1 VGCSV
6 YVVYG
11 IHVQLFPYREGGNF
25 YPTAGAPGT
34 RAYGEGEGH
43 ISSGGGWGGDGRGV
57 GTFGGGWGGLAAM
70 NLSESHR
77 ISQNV

>member
-6 YVVYG
+6 HAAYG
-11 IHVQLFPYREGGNF
+11 IHVQLYPHREGGNF
-25 YPTAGAPGT
+25 YPLAGAPGT

-57 GTFGGGWGGLAAM
+57 GTFEGRWGGYALT
-70 NLSESHR
+70 NLSESLR
-77 ISQNV
+77 ISQNL

>member
-1 VGCSV
+1 MGCSV
-6 YVVYG
+6 YAACV
-11 IHVQLFPYREGGNF
+11 FPCPALPTQRGWDF

-57 GTFGGGWGGLAAM
+57 GTFEGRWGGYALT
-70 NLSESHR
+70 NLSESLR
-77 ISQNV
+77 ISQNL